1 MISPTATVS
10 SRRSD
15 MRNTLSAVSVP
26 DRVLAA
32 AVVIQAAALVGWTRV
47 ITVDGP
53 AHLASAAAL
62 LRAGEPSHAVYDV
75 DLTPVP
81 NMLATLLLAALLGV
95 VGPDGAERALVLAYA
110 AALPLA
116 MRYALRGVDERA
128 GWLAV
133 AAVPF
138 VAGYLYTYG
147 FYNLCL
153 ALVGML
159 VVTGLALRR
168 RTGWSV
174 RSTAGLAAALLVTWS
189 AHLLPL
195 LVAGLLVAVLAVC
208 RATVDGRSGAS
219 SALARHVGAPL
230 LAGLP
235 VLGLTVAFWI
245 ESAASRGAPVH
256 VSSVGSLALGLRN
269 LGRPLVAWTV
279 WEYAVSTLVAVGL
292 GALAVRSRAWR
303 DRSPERLALAV
314 TTVLITG
321 WYLISPDRYGPAYG
335 FLNDRL
341 SLFPPLLLALW
352 SASPPP
358 SPRSGRTAV
367 ALLLVAAAGLIALRL
382 PTDLRYQ
389 RDVAELVS
397 VAPHVPRG
405 ATLVTLRLWRD
416 APVGPDARNR
426 ARDPLRHQGGRVA
439 VLRDGVDVGHY
450 QAITPYFPVRFRSA
464 SNPRAA
470 LDPDRQGL
478 EQVPPRVDLTWGPDV
493 VLLVGRSRATPEVLA
508 SPGAAALL
516 ADVSSSYRRVATSAP
531 SGLVEVW
538 HRRTVGARA
547 SDGKLTRRPG
557 PRLDTSARTHVLEQ
571 S

>member
-1 MISPTATVS
+1 MSSPVATVQTGGT
-10 SRRSD
+10 D
-15 MRNTLSAVSVP
+15 MRNRLRVVSVP

-32 AVVIQAAALVGWTRV
+32 VVAVQAAALVGWTRV
-47 ITVDGP
+47 VTVDGP

-95 VGPDGAERALVLAYA
+95 LGPDGAERALVLAYA
-110 AALPLA
+110 VALPLA

-128 GWLAV
+128 GWMAV
-133 AAVPF
+133 VAVPF

-174 RSTAGLAAALLVTWS
+174 RSTAGLTAALLVTWS

-195 LVAGLLVAVLAVC
+195 LVAGLFVAVLGAC
-208 RATVDGRSGAS
+208 RATADGRSGVS

-235 VLGLTVAFWI
+235 VLALTAAFWV
-245 ESAASRGAPVH
+245 ESAASRGAPVR
-256 VSSVGSLALGLRN
+256 VSSVGSLAVGLLN

-279 WEYAVSTLVAVGL
+279 WEYAASTLVAVGL
-292 GALAVRSRAWR
+292 GALVARSQAWR

-314 TTVLITG
+314 TTVLVTV
-321 WYLISPDRYGPAYG
+321 WYLVSPDRYGPAYG

-352 SASPPP
+352 AASPPP
-358 SPRSGRTAV
+358 SRRSGRAGV
-367 ALLLVAAAGLIALRL
+367 ALLLVGTAGLIALRV

-397 VAPHVPRG
+397 VAPQVPRG

-416 APVGPDARNR
+416 GPVGPDARNR

-439 VLRDGVDVGHY
+439 VLRDAVDIGHY
-450 QAITPYFPVRFRSA
+450 QAITPYFPVRFHSA
-464 SNPRAA
+464 TDPRAA
-470 LDPDRQGL
+470 VDPDGHGL
-478 EQVPPRVDLTWGPDV
+478 EQVPPRVDLTSGPDV
-493 VLLVGRSRATPEVLA
+493 VLLVGRTRAAPEVLA
-508 SPGAAALL
+508 EAGTAALL
-516 ADVSSSYRRVATSAP
+516 ADLSSAYRRVATSAP

-538 HRRTVGARA
+538 HRRGP
-547 SDGKLTRRPG
+547 GTR
-557 PRLDTSARTHVLEQ
+557 
-571 S
+571 